1 MFISPST
8 SFKKNQS
15 TGDPL
20 PADPSSRD
28 YFSLGDITSFIRRYW
43 ITIILPMA
51 ITLVACITYLKV
63 ATPIFSARAQ
73 IIIDPRVQEQW
84 NGQTG
89 NAVLALD
96 TAQVESQIAVLRSER
111 IAKSVIADLH
121 LTDAQDFQPQPS
133 LLRRLLAPI
142 WPPPQIEMSSAARSR
157 FIMEAFAGNLDV
169 RRSGMSYAID
179 ITFSSPNPDR
189 AAQVANA
196 TAEAYIRYQL
206 AARSETARV
215 GGDWLEARTFEL
227 RNQMSA
233 ATRAVQEFKARR
245 DYRIAR
251 AGDGRLDGTSD
262 AAGETAPASKVPAN
276 TLEELE
282 TTAQIYQRVYES
294 FLQGFTESVQ
304 RQSFPVAD
312 AHVLTSATAPFSKTQ
327 PRGAMTLMLGLL
339 VSGLAGGGIALL
351 RHQLDHTIRSTR
363 QVRTELGI
371 ECLGALPVM
380 RFRKKLHLRKR
391 YSSPAA
397 PQSSTQ
403 ATTRHLRQ
411 TNFGHLTMEPALFAP
426 PARNAMAAIIER
438 IEICM
443 RPAERFS
450 FGITS
455 HNEGK
460 LKSVLARNISSMF
473 SFNGRRTLL
482 VDTNVQNYMTN
493 SILNSPR
500 PGLIEAALGLI
511 SLEQAIETPDNSSI
525 EIIHLGDT
533 TALPAIF
540 RQDDTARLKT
550 TISNI
555 LKNYDV
561 VIFDLPP
568 MNHICRNIATYLLFD
583 GIIVEIES
591 EKTTKKDIED
601 NIYWLRTLNYNII
614 GAIITNI
621 SK

>member
-1 MFISPST
+1 M
-8 SFKKNQS
+8 
-15 TGDPL
+15 L
-20 PADPSSRD
+20 
-28 YFSLGDITSFIRRYW
+28 
-43 ITIILPMA
+43 
-51 ITLVACITYLKV
+51 ITLILCVIYLKM
-63 ATPIFSARAQ
+63 ATPIFAARAQ

-121 LTDAQDFQPQPS
+121 LTDADDFQPRPS
-133 LLRRLLAPI
+133 LIHRFLAPI
-142 WPPPQIEMSSAARSR
+142 WGLPQTEMSPAAKSR
-157 FIMEAFAGNLDV
+157 FIMESFAGNLDV

-245 DYRIAR
+245 DYRIVRPA
-251 AGDGRLDGTSD
+251 DGRPVGAAD
-262 AAGETAPASKVPAN
+262 APGDTERDPKTAAN

-294 FLQGFTESVQ
+294 FLQGFTEAVQ

-327 PRGAMTLMLGLL
+327 PRGTMILALGLL
-339 VSGLAGGGIALL
+339 VSGLIGGCISLL
-351 RHQLDHTIRSTR
+351 RHQLDYTIRSAR
-363 QVRTELGI
+363 QIRTELGI
-371 ECLGALPVM
+371 ECLGVLPILSSRTRSHRSRALPSQGNVPCSQTTG
-380 RFRKKLHLRKR
+380 RRPTRSISGYFT
-391 YSSPAA
+391 AA
-397 PQSSTQ
+397 FP
-403 ATTRHLRQ
+403 
-411 TNFGHLTMEPALFAP
+411 PFA
-426 PARNAMAAIIER
+426 ARTRNAMVATRER

-455 HNEGK
+455 HSAGEGK
-460 LKSVLARNISSMF
+460 SMLASNLASIF
-473 SFNGRRTLL
+473 SLSGRRTLV
-482 VDTNVQNYMTN
+482 VDANAQNPTL
-493 SILNSPR
+493 SVVTGTSPQ
-500 PGLIEAALGLI
+500 LGLLEVVAGLA
-511 SLEQAIETPDNSSI
+511 SLDQVITTLHDSSI
-525 EIIHLGDT
+525 DMLPLGCT
-533 TALPAIF
+533 TVLPAIF
-540 RQDDTARLKT
+540 RQDDTAALRIMIGSMLKD
-550 TISNI
+550 
-555 LKNYDV
+555 YDV
-561 VIFDLPP
+561 VIFDLPAMTP
-568 MNHICRNIATYLLFD
+568 SHGNMSVYLCLD
-583 GIIVEIES
+583 GILVAIEAGKVS
-591 EKTTKKDIED
+591 RNAMEEDIHWLQTLQTK
-601 NIYWLRTLNYNII
+601 II
-614 GAIITNI
+614 GSVITKI
-621 SK
+621 K

>member
-1 MFISPST
+1 MV
-8 SFKKNQS
+8 
-15 TGDPL
+15 
-20 PADPSSRD
+20 
-28 YFSLGDITSFIRRYW
+28 ITFGSCVI
-43 ITIILPMA
+43 
-51 ITLVACITYLKV
+51 YLKI
-63 ATPIFSARAQ
+63 ATPIFAARAQ

-121 LTDAQDFQPQPS
+121 LADAQDFQPQPS
-133 LLRRLLAPI
+133 LIRRLLAPI
-142 WPPPQIEMSSAARSR
+142 WSPPEVEMSSAARSR

-179 ITFSSPNPDR
+179 ITFSSPSPDR

-215 GGDWLEARTFEL
+215 GGDWLEARTLEL

-251 AGDGRLDGTSD
+251 TGDGRPNGTSD
-262 AAGETAPASKVPAN
+262 VAGETEPAAKAPAN

-294 FLQGFTESVQ
+294 FLQGFTEAVQ

-351 RHQLDHTIRSTR
+351 RHQLDHTIRSAR

-371 ECLGALPVM
+371 ECLGALPVIK
-380 RFRKKLHLRKR
+380 FRKKLHLRKGH
-391 YSSPAA
+391 SSQVA
-397 PQSSTQ
+397 PQPSSQETVRYHRQ
-403 ATTRHLRQ
+403 SNPRHLATT
-411 TNFGHLTMEPALFAP
+411 PALFAP
-426 PARNAMAAIIER
+426 PARNAMVAIRER

-455 HNEGK
+455 HCAGK
-460 LKSVLARNISSMF
+460 RKSVLAKNMSGIF
-473 SFNGRRTLL
+473 SLNGRRILL
-482 VDTNVQNYMTN
+482 VDANQQNPMAN
-493 SILNSPR
+493 DILETPPR
-500 PGLIEAALGLI
+500 LGLIEAALGFT
-511 SLEQAIETPDNSSI
+511 SLEQIIVTQHDSSVD
-525 EIIHLGDT
+525 IINIGDT

-540 RQDDTARLKT
+540 RQDDTAKLRV
-550 TISNI
+550 TIGNI

-568 MNHICRNIATYLLFD
+568 ITQYHGNISSYLLLD
-583 GIIVEIES
+583 GIIIDVEFET
-591 EKTTKKDIED
+591 TTKKDLED
-601 NIYWLRTLNYNII
+601 SIYWLKSLNYNIL
-614 GAIITNI
+614 GAIITNTDE
-621 SK
+621 

>member
-8 SFKKNQS
+8 SFKKNPS
-15 TGDPL
+15 SGDPL
-20 PADPSSRD
+20 PAELSSQD
-28 YFSLGDITSFIRRYW
+28 HFSLSDITSFIRRYW

-51 ITLVACITYLKV
+51 ITLGACVTYLKV

-111 IAKSVIADLH
+111 IAKGVIADLH
-121 LTDAQDFQPQPS
+121 LADAQDFQPQPS
-133 LLRRLLAPI
+133 LLHRLLAPI
-142 WPPPQIEMSSAARSR
+142 WSPPQIEMSSAARSR

-179 ITFSSPNPDR
+179 ITFSSPNPER

-215 GGDWLEARTFEL
+215 GGDWLEARTLEL

-245 DYRIAR
+245 DYRITR
-251 AGDGRLDGTSD
+251 ASDARLDGTSD
-262 AAGETAPASKVPAN
+262 AAGEAAPTAKMPAN

-351 RHQLDHTIRSTR
+351 RHQLDHTIRSAR

-371 ECLGALPVM
+371 ECLGALPAI
-380 RFRKKLHLRKR
+380 RFRKKLHLRKGP
-391 YSSPAA
+391 SPLTA
-397 PQSSTQ
+397 PQSSAP

-411 TNFGHLTMEPALFAP
+411 SNFAHLTTAPTPFAAS
-426 PARNAMAAIIER
+426 ARNAMLAITER

-455 HNEGK
+455 HNSRK
-460 LKSVLARNISSMF
+460 SKSVLARNISEIF
-473 SFNGRRTLL
+473 SINGRRILF
-482 VDTNVQNYMTN
+482 VDATTQNHMAN
-493 SILNSPR
+493 NISLSPR
-500 PGLIEAALGLI
+500 LGLIDVALGLTSLDNVI
-511 SLEQAIETPDNSSI
+511 SIFNNSSV
-525 EIIHLGDT
+525 EIAHLGDT
-533 TALPAIF
+533 TALPSIS
-540 RQDDTARLKT
+540 RQNDTSKLKH
-550 TISNI
+550 TIDNI
-555 LKNYDV
+555 LRNYDII
-561 VIFDLPP
+561 IFDLPP
-568 MNHICRNIATYLLFD
+568 ISRTYGNIASYFLFD
-583 GIIVEIES
+583 GIIIDIES
-591 EKTTKKDIED
+591 RSITKKDIED
-601 NIYWLRTLNYNII
+601 DIYWLKTLNYNII
-614 GAIITNI
+614 GGIITYNN
-621 SK
+621 